1 MTLLVMMPTMM
12 GVRELDHF
20 NVEDG
25 GADEDAANATV
36 TVDEAGSGS
45 GSGDAVALLAGEVA
59 ATVVTWDNE
68 TGMAVGAGG
77 EGGADDGEWTCD
89 LASELKLLPLAPAPA
104 LGPRLT
110 LCSWTLRTGVGSS
123 TARTSGSRGCSRRL

>member
-25 GADEDAANATV
+25 GADDDAANATV

-45 GSGDAVALLAGEVA
+45 GPRDGVEKADSG
-59 ATVVTWDNE
+59 
-68 TGMAVGAGG
+68 
-77 EGGADDGEWTCD
+77 
-89 LASELKLLPLAPAPA
+89 PLWH
-104 LGPRLT
+104 GR
-110 LCSWTLRTGVGSS
+110 
-123 TARTSGSRGCSRRL
+123 